1 MREAS
6 DGAASRDAKRERLLG
21 IGMMC
26 GALLCFSGLD
36 TSAKY
41 LGHLLPNIQIVWARY
56 FFSVV
61 IILAVVNPWTTPG
74 VLRTRRP
81 VVQLVRSLL
90 VLSSTL
96 LNFLALRYLQLAETT
111 SITFATPLIVALL
124 AIPVLGETVGAR
136 RLGAIIVGFTGVL
149 VVTRP
154 GIGHVHPAA
163 ILSIGAAFCYAGYA
177 IMTRMLA
184 GCDRTE
190 TTLVYSGIAGVLV
203 LLPALPFVWVHPSGV
218 LQWGLMVAMGAF
230 GTVGHWLLIAAHQ
243 RAPAVVLSPFMYTQL
258 IWMTGLGYIVFGDL
272 PDVFTIAGAAIVV
285 ASGLYLLS
293 LERRR
298 A

>member
-1 MREAS
+1 
-6 DGAASRDAKRERLLG
+6 
-21 IGMMC
+21 
-26 GALLCFSGLD
+26 
-36 TSAKY
+36 
-41 LGHLLPNIQIVWARY
+41 
-56 FFSVV
+56 
-61 IILAVVNPWTTPG
+61 
-74 VLRTRRP
+74 
-81 VVQLVRSLL
+81 VVQAVRSLL

-124 AIPVLGETVGAR
+124 AVPVLGEKVGAQ
-136 RLGAIIVGFTGVL
+136 RLGAIVVGFTGVL

-154 GIGHVHPAA
+154 GVGHVHPAA

-184 GCDRTE
+184 GWDRTE
-190 TTLVYSGIAGVLV
+190 TTLVYSGVAGVLV
-203 LLPALPFVWVHPSGV
+203 LLPALPFVWVHPSSA
-218 LQWGLMVAMGAF
+218 LEWALMLAMGAF

-258 IWMTGLGYIVFGDL
+258 LWMTGLGYVVFGDL
-272 PDVFTIAGAAIVV
+272 PDAFTLSGAAIVV